1 MQGMASLDPVAA
13 LATPTDVNVELS
25 MNRLARDLDLELLGD
40 VGLVEAAPQLRQ
52 TLGNGAS

>member
-1 MQGMASLDPVAA
+1 MASLDPVAA